1 MAENIKLEKENH
13 ELKRQLANAQIEKL
27 TLEQNSGA
35 GINFGPKADLEMFEK
50 CELILQ
56 NKALKSLN
64 VNLQVMINQLK
75 RDNVDLMSRVAHLE
89 EKCAHLEEKGKKTD
103 KMVSIMAQKLFK
115 FAPMS
120 FRLATEHLL
129 AKKYQSDNLK
139 TEYLIALNQYFNSFV
154 HKNSTNSFQVD
165 TEEMANWVEA
175 TLDDHSSMEKLY
187 KFEQSK
193 KPIIIKLEKIA
204 LEEIIKL
211 CETEQQTDE

>member
-35 GINFGPKADLEMFEK
+35 GINFGPKADLETLEK

-75 RDNVDLMSRVAHLE
+75 RENVDLMSRV
-89 EKCAHLEEKGKKTD
+89 AHLEEKGKKTD

-139 TEYLIALNQYFNSFV
+139 TEYLIALNQYFSSFV
-154 HKNSTNSFQVD
+154 HKNSTNSFEVD

>member
-1 MAENIKLEKENH
+1 MSINENISNYLPSKNNLD
-13 ELKRQLANAQIEKL
+13 LKRQLANAQIEKL

-56 NKALKSLN
+56 NKALKTLN
-64 VNLQVMINQLK
+64 VNLQVTINQLK
-75 RDNVDLMSRVAHLE
+75 RENVDLMSRV
-89 EKCAHLEEKGKKTD
+89 AHLEEKGKKTD

-154 HKNSTNSFQVD
+154 HKNSTNSFEVD

>member
-35 GINFGPKADLEMFEK
+35 GINFGPKADLETLEK

-56 NKALKSLN
+56 NKALKTLN
-64 VNLQVMINQLK
+64 VNLQVTINQLK
-75 RDNVDLMSRVAHLE
+75 RENVDLMSRV
-89 EKCAHLEEKGKKTD
+89 AHLEEKGKKTD

-139 TEYLIALNQYFNSFV
+139 TEYLIALNQYFSSFV
-154 HKNSTNSFQVD
+154 HKNSTNSFEVD

-193 KPIIIKLEKIA
+193 KPIIIKLEKIS